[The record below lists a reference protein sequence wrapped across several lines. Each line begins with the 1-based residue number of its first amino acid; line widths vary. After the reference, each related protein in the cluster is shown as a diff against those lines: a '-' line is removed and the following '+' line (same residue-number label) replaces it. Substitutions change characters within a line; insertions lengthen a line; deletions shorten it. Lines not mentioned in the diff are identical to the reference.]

1 VNYKPDT
8 ERFTFGEIQLIT
20 VTPAGKGTVTRAAIA
35 IEVRTVAGG
44 WQWELEANTNTGS
57 IMTGSCADEVL
68 ATRRQAIDQACLAL
82 TEYSNQPIYCSNQG
96 QLPKGWE
103 DWLDKTFGDAS
114 RQLQLFQQ

>member
-1 VNYKPDT
+1 MNKPNS

-20 VTPAGKGTVTRAAIA
+20 ITPAGKAKVSRPAII
-35 IEVRTVAGG
+35 IEVRQVDGG
-44 WQWELEANTNTGS
+44 WQWELEAKTKTGC
-57 IMTGSCADEVL
+57 IMTGSRQDEAL

-82 TEYSNQPIYCSNQG
+82 NEYSNQPTFCSNQG